1 MDEKEILAAINTGS
15 AGVGSK
21 LETQLAEFNE
31 SAKKILVPKPEDI
44 QSAAEV
50 KAEDKAQLEQLGGIT
65 KLEVWD
71 IPLGQALVGGFTAVV
86 ASELIDGFL
95 AAQSNMIKGVVKL
108 VGAGVAVKWGS
119 RLLGSTGAKAVAIL
133 LAYDGLRMIIPMD
146 EWANR
151 LATGVSG
158 VFPGQGLAGRAGMKD
173 IRNRPNAGGLPA
185 GGDGR
190 VVRDYYAG
198 LLGVGGRR

>member
-1 MDEKEILAAINTGS
+1 MDDKDILEAIDKGI
-15 AGVGSK
+15 AGVGTK

-31 SAKKILVPKPEDI
+31 SAKKILVVKPEDI
-44 QSAAEV
+44 ETAEEV
-50 KAEDKAQLEQLGGIT
+50 KAKDKAEMEQLGGIT

-95 AAQSNMIKGVVKL
+95 AAQSSTIKGFVKL

-158 VFPGQGLAGRAGMKD
+158 IMPGKGLGGKAGLE
-173 IRNRPNAGGLPA
+173 RNPA
-185 GGDGR
+185 GGNGQKPR
-190 VVRDYYAG
+190 EDYYAR
-198 LLGVGGRR
+198 LLGGRR